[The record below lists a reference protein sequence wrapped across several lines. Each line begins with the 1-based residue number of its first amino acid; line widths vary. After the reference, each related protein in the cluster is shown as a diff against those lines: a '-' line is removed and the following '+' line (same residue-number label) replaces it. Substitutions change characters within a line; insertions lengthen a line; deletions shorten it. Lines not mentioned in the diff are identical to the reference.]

1 MPIFQNRMFPLEPRS
16 GMTTRPNKVFRET
29 IAMKTR
35 FRSEADGWTADG
47 RKINSPE
54 ALEVIQRC
62 LDKEGSVIIEHW
74 FYRGS
79 SAPNRAV
86 FDDFEELMAYLNEHA
101 YAGDSIYVWSFSAVC
116 LDDNTLASGKC
127 PDEDGL
133 VPLRGAY

>member
-1 MPIFQNRMFPLEPRS
+1 
-16 GMTTRPNKVFRET
+16 
-29 IAMKTR
+29 MKTR

-54 ALEVIQRC
+54 ALETIQQC

-86 FDDFEELMAYLNEHA
+86 FDDFEGFMAYLDEHA
-101 YAGDSIYVWSFSAVC
+101 FAGDIIDVWSFSALC
-116 LDDNTLASGKC
+116 RADNTLISGKC

-133 VPLRGAY
+133 TPTRGAY